1 MVTLKSVR
9 FRAEFQPIMGYTLG
23 AHSSV
28 ASPSTTSSSSSNSS
42 HNRTKSNS
50 ARCSPASPSHRHSSS
65 IHTASMTST
74 VEKVGH
80 GPPIASTVILV
91 QEKGALST
99 FRHVH
104 SALRREWK
112 GSNGGGTQS
121 LREPDMNAH
130 AVPVVG
136 TPKLK

>member
-1 MVTLKSVR
+1 MYV
-9 FRAEFQPIMGYTLG
+9 FD
-23 AHSSV
+23 
-28 ASPSTTSSSSSNSS
+28 TTSRHPLSFKSSDPRKTALSV
-42 HNRTKSNS
+42 
-50 ARCSPASPSHRHSSS
+50 SPSHCHSSS
-65 IHTASMTST
+65 TAATTPTTSAI
-74 VEKVGH
+74 EKAGH

-104 SALRREWK
+104 AALRREWK